1 MLTVRDNE
9 KEYCLSEWKGQLIVQ
24 DLDLEDGEN
33 FCEVAE
39 KDFSDFERSVYVFLT
54 GESNNVIR
62 NGL

>member
-9 KEYCLSEWKGQLIVQ
+9 KEYSLSEWDGQLMVQ
-24 DLDLEDGEN
+24 DLEDDED

-39 KDFSDFERSVYVFLT
+39 KDFSDFERSVFVFLT

>member
-9 KEYCLSEWKGQLIVQ
+9 KEYSLSEWDGQLMVQ
-24 DLDLEDGEN
+24 DLEDDED

-39 KDFSDFERSVYVFLT
+39 KDFSDFERSVFVFLT

-62 NGL
+62 IRV